1 VIADAPSTSVIAVT
15 RAALHGAAWRAL
27 LERQPGIA
35 FAGATSD
42 SGGLAQLR
50 AGAPVAAIQTAPA
63 APLAVLVDV
72 PAPSPQLVREL
83 LGATPDG
90 GILIL
95 LQRPE
100 RDAVTDLVRAGALGC
115 LSADV
120 DAPELVRALV
130 AVGRG
135 ELVLPPGLAAP
146 VLAQLASGRPP
157 LQPHDALSTRETEVV
172 ALLARGRTNKDI
184 ADELFISVRTVEA
197 HLRSVYAKLAV
208 RSRTEAAL
216 WAVRA
221 LGQAEATLAPAEATL
236 APAEATLAPAE
247 SVIPP
252 SANPALPPRRTPPAA
267 PYGDGHDRNSSHRCS
282 RCSRRNRRG

>member
-1 VIADAPSTSVIAVT
+1 VLAHAPSTSVIAVT

-42 SGGLAQLR
+42 PGGLAGLR
-50 AGAPVAAIQTAPA
+50 AGAPVASIQTAPA

-83 LGATPDG
+83 LGGTPDG
-90 GILIL
+90 GILVL
-95 LQRPE
+95 LERPE
-100 RDAVTDLVRAGALGC
+100 RDAVADLVRAGALGC

-120 DAPELVRALV
+120 EPPELVRALV

-146 VLAQLASGRPP
+146 VLAQLASGRPS

-184 ADELFISVRTVEA
+184 ADELFLSVRTVEA

-216 WAVRA
+216 WAART
-221 LGQAEATLAPAEATL
+221 LGPVESTRGPAESTL
-236 APAEATLAPAE
+236 GPAE

-252 SANPALPPRRTPPAA
+252 SANPALPPRRSPPAA
-267 PYGDGHDRNSSHRCS
+267 PYGDGHDRSSN
-282 RCSRRNRRG
+282 RCSRRNRPG

>member
-1 VIADAPSTSVIAVT
+1 MIAHAPSTSVVAVT

-42 SGGLAQLR
+42 PGGLAALR
-50 AGAPVAAIQTAPA
+50 AGAPVATLQTGPA

-72 PAPSPQLVREL
+72 PAPSSQLVREL

-90 GILIL
+90 GILVL
-95 LQRPE
+95 LERPE
-100 RDAVTDLVRAGALGC
+100 RDAVADLVRAGALGC

-120 DAPELVRALV
+120 DPPDLVRALV

-146 VLAQLASGRPP
+146 VLAQLASGRPS

-184 ADELFISVRTVEA
+184 ADALFLSVRTVEA

-221 LGQAEATLAPAEATL
+221 LGPLESTLGPAESTL
-236 APAEATLAPAE
+236 GPAE

-252 SANPALPPRRTPPAA
+252 SANPALPPRRSPPAA
-267 PYGDGHDRNSSHRCS
+267 PYGDGHDRSSHRCS
-282 RCSRRNRRG
+282 RRNRPG

>member
-1 VIADAPSTSVIAVT
+1 VIAHAPSTSVIAVA
-15 RAALHGAAWRAL
+15 RGALHGAAWRAL

-42 SGGLAQLR
+42 PGGLAELR
-50 AGAPVAAIQTAPA
+50 AGAPVATLQTAPA

-72 PAPSPQLVREL
+72 AAPSPQLVREV
-83 LGATPDG
+83 LGAMPDG
-90 GILIL
+90 GILVL
-95 LQRPE
+95 LQRSE
-100 RDAVTDLVRAGALGC
+100 LDAVADLVRAGALGC
-115 LSADV
+115 LSAEV
-120 DAPELVRALV
+120 DPPELVRALV

-157 LQPHDALSTRETEVV
+157 LEPRDALSARETEVV

-184 ADELFISVRTVEA
+184 ADELFLSVRTVEA

-221 LGQAEATLAPAEATL
+221 LGPVQ
-236 APAEATLAPAE
+236 

-252 SANPALPPRRTPPAA
+252 STNPAIPPRRSTPAA
-267 PYGDGHDRNSSHRCS
+267 PYGDGHDRSSHR
-282 RCSRRNRRG
+282 